1 MSAGD
6 GGVGDGMGGNVLA
19 EAQFCGEWEVDKT
32 GVCNEEV
39 FSNGVGR
46 YLGCG
51 LGCAGWVAASP
62 RRPNPAE

>member
-1 MSAGD
+1 MAGGVYETLGGCMSAGD

-39 FSNGVGR
+39 FSNGG
-46 YLGCG
+46 
-51 LGCAGWVAASP
+51 
-62 RRPNPAE
+62 